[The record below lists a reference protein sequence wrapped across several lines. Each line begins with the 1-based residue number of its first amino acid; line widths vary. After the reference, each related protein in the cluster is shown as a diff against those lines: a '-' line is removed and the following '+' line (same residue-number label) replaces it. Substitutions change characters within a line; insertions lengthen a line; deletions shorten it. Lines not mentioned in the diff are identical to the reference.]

1 MENQSVSK
9 YTVSFGFSLA
19 LCSVLNALLVVAKE
33 KCHAVAAAMQRV
45 TGHHWITHG
54 AAVMLLFL
62 VCGWL
67 FARPNG
73 GQGLQPTASRLLG
86 IIVAGVLAGGGIIMG
101 FYLIAD

>member
-9 YTVSFGFSLA
+9 HTVSFGFSLA
-19 LCSVLNALLVVAKE
+19 LCSVINALLVVAKE
-33 KCHAVAAAMQRV
+33 KSHAVAAAMQRV

-54 AAVMLLFL
+54 VAVMLLFL

-67 FARPNG
+67 FALPNG
-73 GQGLQPTASRLLG
+73 GQGLRPTASRLLG
-86 IIVAGVLAGGGIIMG
+86 IVAAGVLAGGGIILG